1 MVVFKRMYLHVMITT
16 YVLGNKLDDLLLS
29 ALFINCIPFPCV
41 TFNILL
47 IESYVSNI
55 NVSVHVIL
63 FTNKYIPVKRID

>member
-16 YVLGNKLDDLLLS
+16 DVLGNKLDDLLLS

-55 NVSVHVIL
+55 NVCVHVIL

>member
-16 YVLGNKLDDLLLS
+16 DGLGNTLDDLLLS
-29 ALFINCIPFPCV
+29 ALYINCRPFPCV

-55 NVSVHVIL
+55 NVCVHVIL